1 MLGNRHGRG
10 PKGGIFFMEFKEILE
25 PIVEKLVNEQID
37 KLISF
42 IMEKLIGELPFL
54 GMKFLNP
61 IAEYFIRKL
70 VVRFFE
76 WGLFK
81 LDRAQIRFRVY
92 QDKKE
97 MIEARD
103 KVIEAIKEGDEN
115 AINEA
120 DQKLIEASDN
130 LLKLGRSFLQDY
142 RKS

>member
-1 MLGNRHGRG
+1 
-10 PKGGIFFMEFKEILE
+10 MEFKEILE